1 MALQNTT
8 ATLSSLDNGDTTTGR
23 IKLADIAITD
33 DALGSNTVTLTGAD
47 TASFE
52 VAGTSLY
59 LKAGVALDRV
69 SKASYAFTVSVAD
82 MTVADSTAVSTD
94 FVLAV
99 TDANAVAMRNAA
111 IDRLRVW
118 NMSPMSP
125 SFNLDWSNGNYAD
138 WVSYL
143 RKDIDLAT
151 YQSRRTTAIAGAS
164 WKSSYYPLDVYTLAA
179 SPTQP
184 VDWAQTGGSSY
195 WGAAFLGA
203 LTARYGALR
212 DARDMDR
219 YLEVLAD
226 MAAHERTAVATL
238 TSAQRSAM
246 GVELAGSAQGLLNV
260 STFLLNVVWS
270 FGTFAKSLDKATVTT
285 WDASGWGDASFGA
298 KTLLTDVSAQNKIN
312 ADQLLE
318 IAQGLFTSYADTLLQ
333 YYSTSNY
340 LPNQRFQGLSALLQL
355 AYLFDDVTQL
365 KAYQERINLAV
376 ETWLDQVIYPD
387 GGLLE
392 PSFNYNVDTVATL
405 SSVTR
410 IDIDAALKTRIVQA
424 VSDFDLMMDAL
435 KSPFGTAPQ
444 VGNNRWV
451 SNAGVAPAEQFT
463 EDSMLFPYSGYAVQR
478 DGWGTNDSYLFM
490 YDKRSFRGHS
500 TAGGD
505 SIQMAA
511 DGHMLLVSGGTPN
524 YSANAVIYPKSIAYL
539 AEDSSYKTNTIVVD
553 GYSQRN
559 SVAMQVSET
568 YDAVKDT
575 RWLNTDTLDY
585 MESNWSLG
593 YGKFNQVS
601 DVTHQRKVVFL
612 QDMQT
617 WIVVDV
623 MQANAQH
630 EYTQI
635 WKLAM
640 PELTNGVQTQGFY
653 KDQVT
658 TDASQHVITAADGL
672 SPNSVNLSIRQ
683 FGAALSYQKYWGGD
697 GGDYGYVGVG
707 TSGEPSFGVDVQAK
721 FNGSTLAGHLGDT
734 VVISVLRPFV
744 AQSGANDGLIAIDRS
759 TNGIASVD
767 LTFANGRSVSVS
779 AATELTTL
787 TAGGLSLSSID
798 LLLVESGPAMGTS
811 YLVTGDA
818 AQKNA
823 SYQYADGVI
832 TPLVVPTSFAWEQ
845 TSSGAY
851 QAVLTG

>member
-8 ATLSSLDNGDTTTGR
+8 ATLATLGSGGNTEGR

-33 DALGSNTVTLTGAD
+33 DTLGSNTVTLGGVDA
-47 TASFE
+47 ASFE
-52 VAGTSLY
+52 VSGLSLY

-69 SKASYAFTVSVAD
+69 SKASYAITVSVAD
-82 MTVADSTAVSTD
+82 TTVADSTAVSTD

-99 TDANAVAMRNAA
+99 TDANAVALRNAA
-111 IDRLRVW
+111 IDRLRAW
-118 NMSPMSP
+118 DMSPMSP

-143 RKDIDLAT
+143 LKDIDFAT
-151 YQSRRTTAIAGAS
+151 YQSRRTAAIAGAS

-179 SPTQP
+179 SPTQS
-184 VDWAQTGGSSY
+184 VDWAQMGGSNY
-195 WGAAFLGA
+195 WGATFLGA
-203 LTARYGALR
+203 LTARFGALR
-212 DARDMDR
+212 NTRDMDR

-226 MAAHERTAVATL
+226 MAAHERMAVATL

-270 FGTFAKSLDKATVTT
+270 LGTFAKSLDKATVTT
-285 WDASGWGDASFGA
+285 WDSSGWGDAAFGA
-298 KTLLTDVSAQNKIN
+298 TPLLTDSTAQNKIN
-312 ADQLLE
+312 ADQLLG
-318 IAQGLFTSYADTLLQ
+318 IAQGLFTSYAEILLQ
-333 YYSTSNY
+333 YYSTSSY

-355 AYLFDDVTQL
+355 EYLFDDVTQL
-365 KAYQERINLAV
+365 KAYQERTNLAL
-376 ETWLDQVIYPD
+376 ENWLDQVIYPD

-392 PSFNYNVDTVATL
+392 PSFNYNIDTVTTL

-410 IDIDAALKTRIVQA
+410 MDMDASLKARMEQA
-424 VSDFDLMMDAL
+424 VDNFDLMMYAL

-451 SNAGVAPAEQFT
+451 STAGVAPSEQFA

-478 DGWGTNDSYLFM
+478 DGWGANDSYLFM

-511 DGHMLLVSGGTPN
+511 EGHMLLVSGGTPN

-559 SVAMQVSET
+559 SVAMQVSQT

-575 RWLNTDTLDY
+575 RWLNTDTMDY
-585 MESNWSLG
+585 MESSWSLG

-623 MQANAQH
+623 MQANVQH

-658 TDASQHVITAADGL
+658 MDSTLHTITAADGV
-672 SPNSVNLSIRQ
+672 SSSSVNLSIRQ
-683 FGAALSYQKYWGGD
+683 FGTALSYQKYWGGD

-721 FNGSTLAGHLGDT
+721 FNGSTIAGHTGDA

-744 AQSGANDGLIAIDRS
+744 GQSGTNDGLTAIDRS
-759 TNGIASVD
+759 ANGVAGVD
-767 LTFANGRSVSVS
+767 LTFADGRSVSVS
-779 AATELTTL
+779 AATELATL
-787 TAGGLSLSSID
+787 TTGGISLSAID
-798 LLLVESGPAMGTS
+798 LLLVESGPTVS
-811 YLVTGDA
+811 TRYLVTGDA
-818 AQKNA
+818 AQSNA
-823 SYQYADGVI
+823 SYQYADGVV
-832 TPLVVPTSFAWEQ
+832 TPFVVPTCFAWELIDG
-845 TSSGAY
+845 GAY
-851 QAVLTG
+851 QTVLSG